1 MQLVISTF
9 GTYLHKK
16 DDCFEIKIKDEKHRI
31 SANKVDSILITTGVT
46 LSNDV
51 IELAVKN
58 NIDIVFL
65 DGFGDPYARIWK
77 PQFGSTTLIRRKQL
91 EIADTDKGLALVTE
105 WVDRKMTNHID
116 FLNELARQR
125 PPKAEQVAEYCGK
138 IEQAKQKLNQL
149 SGTVEQKRSEILG
162 LEGSAGRAYFS
173 ALAFLIPEKY
183 KFHGRSR
190 QPAKDEFNA
199 MLNYT
204 YGILYSRVEKACI
217 IAGLDPYVGFLHTDN
232 YAKKSLV
239 FDLIEPYRIIGDKT
253 VFYLFSKR
261 QVQKEFFSK
270 IKNGMMLNKEGKQ
283 VLIAAF
289 NDRMEQKVRH
299 NNRNIQLKDI
309 IRFDCHKIANTLIKK
324 NKTKTTVQQF

>member
-1 MQLVISTF
+1 MQLVISTY

-16 DDCFEIKIKDEKHRI
+16 DDCFEVKLKDEKHRI
-31 SANKVDSILITTGVT
+31 SANKVDSILIATGVI
-46 LSNDV
+46 LSNDA

-65 DGFGDPYARIWK
+65 DGFGNPYARIWQ

-91 EIADTDKGLALVTE
+91 ELADSDKGLALVTE
-105 WVDRKMTNHID
+105 WVQRKMTNQID

-125 PPKAEQVAEYCGK
+125 PPKAEKVAEYCSK
-138 IEQAKQKLNQL
+138 IESSRQKLEQL
-149 SGTVEQKRSEILG
+149 SGSVEQKRSEILG

-173 ALAFLIPEKY
+173 ALSLLIPEKY
-183 KFHGRSR
+183 AFNGRSR

-199 MLNYT
+199 MLNYA

-261 QVQKEFFSK
+261 QVKSDFFKK
-270 IKNGMMLNKEGKQ
+270 IKNGMMLDKPGKQ

-289 NDRMEQKVRH
+289 NERLEMKVRH
-299 NNRNIQLKDI
+299 RNRNLQLKDI
-309 IRFDCHKIANTLIKK
+309 IQFDCHHIANGLIKK
-324 NKTKTTVQQF
+324 KKKENRKQ